1 MVISIIFFALLIG
14 VCSAML
20 METLGDE
27 FRTIFERAI
36 DRYHGHEDPIE
47 QMRSLK
53 EQVSST
59 SKHR

>member
-1 MVISIIFFALLIG
+1 MVISIIFFTLLIG
-14 VCSAML
+14 ACSAML

-27 FRTIFERAI
+27 IRTIVQRAV
-36 DRYHGHEDPIE
+36 DRFHGHEDPIE

-59 SKHR
+59 KRI